1 MEPIRTVATTLAL
14 VAAAAAGPARAAGTV
29 EVRFQDPGSYADAG
43 WTTSERESN
52 LRALAEHMQ
61 RWQPLLPDGQLLQV
75 EVLDVDL
82 AGEQGRWW
90 TRPEIR
96 VMTGRTD
103 APRMQLRWTLKAGE
117 RVVSGGQDRLADFG
131 YLWTSSRLV
140 GSNESLAYDRRMLD
154 DWLRTRVLGRD
165 AAPAP
170 RP

>member
-1 MEPIRTVATTLAL
+1 MGRIETFATALAL
-14 VAAAAAGPARAAGTV
+14 AATVPALAAGSV
-29 EVRFQDPGSYADAG
+29 EVRFQDPQSYADAG
-43 WTTSERESN
+43 WTASDRESN

-61 RWQPLLPDGQLLQV
+61 RWQALLPDGQLLQV

-90 TRPEIR
+90 SRPEVR

-131 YLWTSSRLV
+131 YLWTTSRLL

-154 DWLRTRVLGRD
+154 DWLRTRVLGRE
-165 AAPAP
+165 AAPVP